1 MSPMTR
7 AVTAVVFATAHAA
20 LALAQAPDFSG
31 TWRLDTE
38 RSRIAPTAGLAG
50 LAGAGAPG
58 ALHVT
63 QPANGTLVIES
74 QINEGHARLYKAG
87 IRIVTPVTVGPG
99 GSVAMTS
106 KWDGRTLVSEGTR
119 ESSSGTSTST
129 QQIKEVIGIA
139 ADGRTLTIEITTTG
153 PEGTATSTLMYTRM
167 VDVGPCKTWPTPCKA
182 PSSSPGRP

>member
-7 AVTAVVFATAHAA
+7 AGTAVVFATAHVA

-38 RSRIAPTAGLAG
+38 RSRIAPTASLAA
-50 LAGAGAPG
+50 LVGAGAP
-58 ALHVT
+58 ATLHIT

-87 IRIVTPVTVGPG
+87 VRIVTPVTVGPG

-106 KWDGRTLVSEGTR
+106 KWDGRTLVSAGTR
-119 ESSSGTSTST
+119 ESSSGTSTSV

-139 ADGRTLTIEITTTG
+139 ADGRTLTIDITAQG
-153 PEGTATSTLMYTRM
+153 SDGTSTSTLIYTRLA
-167 VDVGPCKTWPTPCKA
+167 DVGPCKTWPTPCKI
-182 PSSSPGRP
+182 P

>member
-1 MSPMTR
+1 MRR
-7 AVTAVVFATAHAA
+7 AVTAVVFATAHVA
-20 LALAQAPDFSG
+20 LAIAQAPDFSG

-50 LAGAGAPG
+50 LAAAGAPA

-87 IRIVTPVTVGPG
+87 TRIVTPVTVGPG

-119 ESSSGTSTST
+119 ESSSGTSPSV
-129 QQIKEVIGIA
+129 QVKEVIGIA
-139 ADGRTLTIEITTTG
+139 ADGQTLTIEITTTG
-153 PEGTATSTLMYTRM
+153 PDGPSTSTLIYTRM
-167 VDVGPCKTWPTPCKA
+167 VDVGPCTTWPTPCKS
-182 PSSSPGRP
+182 PPSSPGRP

>member
-1 MSPMTR
+1 M
-7 AVTAVVFATAHAA
+7 AGLLATAHVA

-50 LAGAGAPG
+50 LAGAGAP
-58 ALHVT
+58 ATLHVT

-87 IRIVTPVTVGPG
+87 IKIVTPVTVGPG

-106 KWDGRTLVSEGTR
+106 RWDGHTLVSEGAR
-119 ESSSGTSTST
+119 ESSSGTSPIV
-129 QQIKEVIGIA
+129 QQIKEVIGVA
-139 ADGRTLTIEITTTG
+139 ADGSTLTIDITTTG
-153 PEGTATSTLMYTRM
+153 PEGTSTSTLMYARI
-167 VDVGPCKTWPTPCKA
+167 VDVGPCKTWPTPCKT
-182 PSSSPGRP
+182 PSSPAGRP

>member
-1 MSPMTR
+1 MRR
-7 AVTAVVFATAHAA
+7 AVTAAVFAAAHVT

-50 LAGAGAPG
+50 LAGAGAPDT
-58 ALHVT
+58 LHVT
-63 QPANGTLVIES
+63 QPANGSLVIES

-106 KWDGRTLVSEGTR
+106 RWEGRTLVSEGTR
-119 ESSSGTSTST
+119 ESSSGTSTT
-129 QQIKEVIGIA
+129 VQQIKEVIGVA
-139 ADGRTLTIEITTTG
+139 ADARTLTIDITTQG
-153 PEGTATSTLMYTRM
+153 PEGTGTTTLIYTRI
-167 VDVGPCKTWPTPCKA
+167 VDVGPCKTWPTPCKTP
-182 PSSSPGRP
+182 PSP